1 MYIGIEE
8 VFIGGMA
15 FALGTVIWAYS
26 KVKSQVASGDTIP
39 LRISDLDELNNL
51 NQAYVRKD
59 DYDVLEQVG
68 DDIDKVE
75 RALNLLPKNVT
86 ALSERQQ
93 QQTETLRQALSSG
106 NTQFQANLAKLSAPL
121 GELESLLEIVEEIVE
136 DKEMIV

>member
-93 QQTETLRQALSSG
+93 QQTETLRQTLSSG

-121 GELESLLEIVEEIVE
+121 GELESLLEIVEEIIE

>member
-26 KVKSQVASGDTIP
+26 KVKSQVASGDSIP

-86 ALSERQQ
+86 SLSERQQ
-93 QQTETLRQALSSG
+93 QQTESLRQALSSG

>member
-26 KVKSQVASGDTIP
+26 KVKSQVASGDSIP

-75 RALNLLPKNVT
+75 RALNLLPKSVN

-93 QQTETLRQALSSG
+93 QQTETLRRALSNG

-121 GELESLLEIVEEIVE
+121 GELESLLEIVEEIAEEKDVN
-136 DKEMIV
+136 V

>member
-26 KVKSQVASGDTIP
+26 KVKSQVASGDSIP

-106 NTQFQANLAKLSAPL
+106 NIQFQANLAKLSAPL
-121 GELESLLEIVEEIVE
+121 GELESLLEIVEEIAE
-136 DKEMIV
+136 EKEMIV

>member
-26 KVKSQVASGDTIP
+26 KVKSQVASGDSIP

-93 QQTETLRQALSSG
+93 QQTETLRQTLSSG

-121 GELESLLEIVEEIVE
+121 GELESLLEIVEEIAEEKDVN
-136 DKEMIV
+136 V

>member
-26 KVKSQVASGDTIP
+26 KVKSQVASGDSIP

-51 NQAYVRKD
+51 NQAYVRKE

-136 DKEMIV
+136 DQEMMV

>member
-15 FALGTVIWAYS
+15 FALGTVVWAYS
-26 KVKSQVASGDTIP
+26 KVKSQVASGDSIP

-106 NTQFQANLAKLSAPL
+106 NTQFQGNLAKLSAPL

-136 DKEMIV
+136 DKETIV

>member
-15 FALGTVIWAYS
+15 FALGTVVWAYS
-26 KVKSQVASGDTIP
+26 KVKSQVASGDSIP

-86 ALSERQQ
+86 ALAERQQ
-93 QQTETLRQALSSG
+93 QETETLRQTLSSG
-106 NTQFQANLAKLSAPL
+106 NTQFQASLAKLSAPL

-136 DKEMIV
+136 NQEMIV

>member
-93 QQTETLRQALSSG
+93 QQTETLRQTLSSG
-106 NTQFQANLAKLSAPL
+106 NTQFQANLAELSAPL
-121 GELESLLEIVEEIVE
+121 GELESLLEIVEEIIE

>member
-26 KVKSQVASGDTIP
+26 KVKSQVASGDSIP

-106 NTQFQANLAKLSAPL
+106 NTQFQANLAKFSAPL

>member
-15 FALGTVIWAYS
+15 FALGTVVWAYS
-26 KVKSQVASGDTIP
+26 KVKSQVASGDSIP

-93 QQTETLRQALSSG
+93 QQTESLRQTLSSG

-136 DKEMIV
+136 NQEMMV

>member
-15 FALGTVIWAYS
+15 FALGTVVWAYS

-93 QQTETLRQALSSG
+93 QQTETLRQTLSSG

-121 GELESLLEIVEEIVE
+121 GELESLLEIVEEIAE
-136 DKEMIV
+136 EKEVNV

>member
-15 FALGTVIWAYS
+15 FALGTVVWAYS
-26 KVKSQVASGDTIP
+26 KVKSQVASGDSIP

-75 RALNLLPKNVT
+75 RALNLLPKSVN

-93 QQTETLRQALSSG
+93 QQTETLRRALSNG

-121 GELESLLEIVEEIVE
+121 GELESLLEIVEEIAEEKDVN
-136 DKEMIV
+136 V

>member
-106 NTQFQANLAKLSAPL
+106 NTQFQANLAKFSAPL